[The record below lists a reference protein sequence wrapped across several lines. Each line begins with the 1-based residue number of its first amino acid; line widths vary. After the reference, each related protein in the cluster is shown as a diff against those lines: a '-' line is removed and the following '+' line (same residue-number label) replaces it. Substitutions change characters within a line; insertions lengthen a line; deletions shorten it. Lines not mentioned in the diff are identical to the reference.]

1 MPACRSF
8 AHWLT
13 ALGLAAALLA
23 APSPVAQA
31 ADRAAT
37 YQAIDQRCQGLMQA
51 SRDDMANLASLGIT
65 MPAMCQ
71 CIASTMTDKLL
82 PSEVDAIQKPDPQ
95 LQLPPR
101 VEALW
106 SASRGF
112 CAVSLKPR

>member
-1 MPACRSF
+1 MRECRKRVRRRGV
-8 AHWLT
+8 AGLIAAALT
-13 ALGLAAALLA
+13 ALAPA
-23 APSPVAQA
+23 APA

-37 YQAIDQRCQGLMQA
+37 YQAIDQRCQGLIQA
-51 SRDDMANLASLGIT
+51 SREDTANLASLGIT

-71 CIASTMTDKLL
+71 CIASTMADKLL

-106 SASRGF
+106 TASRGF